1 MPPSLFKTHLQKR
14 DTGGGP
20 RPHYHP
26 WDDSFCVRKSDE
38 ALVAVEA
45 REQISRLHSLSPS
58 ALMSETTS
66 NERSPRSRWPLL
78 LPLKV
83 RNYRLLWLGSVVS
96 MIGSNLTIIAFPWL
110 VLKLTGDSLAMGIV
124 LAISGV
130 PRAVFMIAGGAIV
143 DRWNP
148 RVVLMW
154 SSILRMMLLFL
165 LAVTVQTELV
175 NMPTIYV
182 VAFLFGVVDAFS
194 WPASSA
200 ILPRV
205 VKVDLLPPANA
216 LMQGMMQLSV
226 MFGPVLAGV
235 LIAAFSAGGEE
246 VSADLPG
253 IALVFFVD
261 SFGFLFSAITLFLI
275 QLPALVQGAAGRQA
289 TILKSVIEG
298 FSATWRDV
306 PVRLMVIIFSVFTF
320 FFRGPYMVGIPVLAD
335 LRFDEGALA
344 FGMISS
350 AFGVGALI
358 GTLLAGS
365 MPRPPERWYGPLLLI
380 DLMLLGLT
388 FFVYATAP
396 NVEWAMGAAVVGAL
410 IDGYMTVLL
419 MSWFQARI
427 PSHLLG
433 RVMSVVM
440 FCNNGLA
447 PLSYALAGALIR
459 ISLEGVFWG
468 AGIILVFLGLLSLM
482 FRTTRTLGLR

>member
-1 MPPSLFKTHLQKR
+1 
-14 DTGGGP
+14 
-20 RPHYHP
+20 
-26 WDDSFCVRKSDE
+26 
-38 ALVAVEA
+38 
-45 REQISRLHSLSPS
+45 
-58 ALMSETTS
+58 
-66 NERSPRSRWPLL
+66 
-78 LPLKV
+78 
-83 RNYRLLWLGSVVS
+83 

-246 VSADLPG
+246 VSAGLPG

-380 DLMLLGLT
+380 DLMILG
-388 FFVYATAP
+388 
-396 NVEWAMGAAVVGAL
+396 
-410 IDGYMTVLL
+410 
-419 MSWFQARI
+419 
-427 PSHLLG
+427 
-433 RVMSVVM
+433 
-440 FCNNGLA
+440 
-447 PLSYALAGALIR
+447 
-459 ISLEGVFWG
+459 
-468 AGIILVFLGLLSLM
+468 
-482 FRTTRTLGLR
+482 